1 MWARAQTPEPTRGDG
16 ARGIQSAS
24 EGSEISAPTMT
35 ATASI
40 VTRRVISAPRAR
52 GARSFTPHHDPKNAA
67 TNQTQPCRLPVET
80 GAVPRSVHQPRCA
93 APRKLPMAKNGSAS
107 GMLAQIGLEARL
119 DAMPARKAMIDETV
133 AIMQDEVAKV
143 PLYVEP
149 LVWAA
154 RDGIDL
160 VQRPDNFFMLRWVN
174 VK

>member
-1 MWARAQTPEPTRGDG
+1 
-16 ARGIQSAS
+16 
-24 EGSEISAPTMT
+24 
-35 ATASI
+35 
-40 VTRRVISAPRAR
+40 
-52 GARSFTPHHDPKNAA
+52 
-67 TNQTQPCRLPVET
+67 
-80 GAVPRSVHQPRCA
+80 
-93 APRKLPMAKNGSAS
+93 MAKNGSAS